1 MTDLSKVSGLPLA
14 VDEKGR
20 IHFSGGLPAVT
31 PAVRRLAD
39 VRDVLADPEAEGPEE
54 LYYMYRDVGFEA
66 EKALWKP
73 RSLRYD
79 VTVIPPGS
87 IGDEFMKTAGHY
99 HPLVPGQSVAYPEV
113 YEVLHGVAH
122 YLLQRR
128 KGDGLEVDDVI
139 LVEAK
144 AGDKVIMPPG
154 YGHITINPGPE
165 VLVMVNLVEG
175 TFGSI
180 YEPLRQTQGGA
191 YYELREDGE
200 AVFEENEEYG
210 DVPELR
216 ILPARPRP
224 DLGLSPDVPL
234 YTAASRNPDQFLW
247 LVRPQDFPA
256 LREE

>member
-14 VDEKGR
+14 VDEQGR

-31 PAVRRLAD
+31 PTVRRLAD
-39 VRDVLADPEAEGPEE
+39 VRDVLADPDASGPEE

-79 VTVIPPGS
+79 VTVIPPGRV
-87 IGDEFMKTAGHY
+87 GDEFVKTAGHY

-128 KGDGLEVDDVI
+128 KGEGLELDDVI
-139 LVEAK
+139 LVEAGT
-144 AGDKVIMPPG
+144 GDKVIMPPG
-154 YGHITINPGPE
+154 YGHITINAGPE
-165 VLVMVNLVEG
+165 VLVMANLVEG

-191 YYELREDGE
+191 YYEVLEDGE

-216 ILPARPRP
+216 IFPVRPRP
-224 DLGLSPDVPL
+224 ELGLVAGLPL
-234 YTAASRNPDQFLW
+234 YTAAKQNPDQFLW

>member
-14 VDEKGR
+14 VDEQGR
-20 IHFSGGLPAVT
+20 IHFSSGLPAVT
-31 PAVRRLAD
+31 PVVRRLTD
-39 VRDVLADPEAEGPEE
+39 MRDVLADPSAEGPAE

-79 VTVIPPGS
+79 VTVIPSGR
-87 IGDEFMKTAGHY
+87 IGDEFIKTAGHY
-99 HPLVPGQSVAYPEV
+99 HPPVPGQSVAYPEV

-191 YYELREDGE
+191 YYELLEDGE

-216 ILPARPRP
+216 ILPVRPRP
-224 DLGLSPDVPL
+224 DLGLSPGVPL
-234 YTAASRNPDQFLW
+234 YTAASRNPDNYLW
-247 LVRPQDFPA
+247 LVRPQDFAVQLAP
-256 LREE
+256 